1 MDAYEA
7 FYQEY
12 CDFLKNFD
20 EDSADLTILTK
31 YYQLIDEL
39 EEIDES
45 FEEWEDE
52 DLNDEELQYYL
63 DVNSRVLQM
72 LADVM

>member
-39 EEIDES
+39 EEMDES

>member
-1 MDAYEA
+1 M
-7 FYQEY
+7 
-12 CDFLKNFD
+12 
-20 EDSADLTILTK
+20 
-31 YYQLIDEL
+31 
-39 EEIDES
+39 DES